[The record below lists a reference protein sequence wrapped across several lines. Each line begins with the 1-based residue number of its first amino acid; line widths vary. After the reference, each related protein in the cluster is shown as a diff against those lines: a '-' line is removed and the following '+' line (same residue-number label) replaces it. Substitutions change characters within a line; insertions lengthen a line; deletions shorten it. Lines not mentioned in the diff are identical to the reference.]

1 MSASLVPG
9 SGARAE
15 GVGATGQEPANAL
28 VSELFAPLR
37 LRNAG
42 EQIADRL
49 VTALALGEF
58 VPGQRLPPEREL
70 AATLGVSR
78 TTVRE
83 AVSRLAAT
91 GVLEVRRGRHGGA
104 FVTGGVSPDANEMI
118 RRTLAPGW
126 AQLEG
131 LFDFR
136 ALVEPLIARTAAA
149 RRDDAATGRIE
160 DALAAYR
167 DAGNDREAS
176 GRADGALHLAIAEA
190 AGNPYLVDLH
200 ERIRHAVSLG
210 FRHEAFSPAIRER
223 AIGEHAAL
231 AAAVIAGDEERAA
244 TIAAQHFGI
253 TEERLRALYEQTR
266 EGPGATTSEPTTTA
280 EPATTADA
288 GTNPRNGTPR

>member
-1 MSASLVPG
+1 MPRPSVAITSIAPD
-9 SGARAE
+9 S
-15 GVGATGQEPANAL
+15 QEPANAL

-37 LRNAG
+37 LRNAA

-83 AVSRLAAT
+83 AVSRLTAT

-149 RRDDAATGRIE
+149 RRDGEATVRIE
-160 DALAAYR
+160 AALAAYR
-167 DAGNDREAS
+167 DAGEDREAS

-210 FRHEAFSPAIRER
+210 FRHEAFSTAIRER

-231 AAAVIAGDEERAA
+231 AAAVIAGDEDRAA

-266 EGPGATTSEPTTTA
+266 H
-280 EPATTADA
+280 DA
-288 GTNPRNGTPR
+288 AGSDSAAS

>member
-1 MSASLVPG
+1 MST
-9 SGARAE
+9 R
-15 GVGATGQEPANAL
+15 TGPRPDNAL
-28 VSELFAPLR
+28 VAELFAPLR

-58 VPGQRLPPEREL
+58 VPGQRLPAEREL

-91 GVLEVRRGRHGGA
+91 GVLVVKRGRNGGA
-104 FVTGGVSPDANEMI
+104 FVTGGMSPDADEMI

-149 RRDDAATGRIE
+149 RRSPDAAVHIRG
-160 DALAAYR
+160 ALEAYR
-167 DAGNDREAS
+167 NAGTDREAS

-210 FRHEAFSPAIRER
+210 FRAEAFSVAIRER

-231 AAAVIAGDEERAA
+231 TEAVLAGDEERAA
-244 TIAAQHFGI
+244 AVAAQHFGI
-253 TEERLRALYEQTR
+253 TEERLRALYERTR
-266 EGPGATTSEPTTTA
+266 ET
-280 EPATTADA
+280 PAGSADVLGSA
-288 GTNPRNGTPR
+288 AP

>member
-1 MSASLVPG
+1 MSDPRSAADGQVPD
-9 SGARAE
+9 
-15 GVGATGQEPANAL
+15 NAL

-91 GVLEVRRGRHGGA
+91 GVLDVRRGRNGGA
-104 FVTGGVSPDANEMI
+104 YVTGGQLPDADERI

-126 AQLEG
+126 GQLEG

-136 ALVEPLIARTAAA
+136 ALVEPLIARTAAS
-149 RRDDAATGRIE
+149 RRSPGAAGEITA
-160 DALAAYR
+160 ALQAYR
-167 DAGNDREAS
+167 DAGTDREAS
-176 GRADGALHLAIAEA
+176 GRADGALHRAIAEA

-200 ERIRHAVSLG
+200 ERIRHALSLG
-210 FRHEAFSPAIRER
+210 FRAEAFSPAIRER

-231 AAAVIAGDEERAA
+231 AEAVIAGDEERAA
-244 TIAAQHFGI
+244 TIAAQNFCI
-253 TEERLRALYEQTR
+253 TE
-266 EGPGATTSEPTTTA
+266 
-280 EPATTADA
+280 
-288 GTNPRNGTPR
+288 